1 MQNYTKRQHT
11 VQTGKNGQGM
21 GDQWPT
27 GVHLEEHGNNHRI
40 KDDRMEDSINGSRYR
55 HNLRQR

>member
-27 GVHLEEHGNNHRI
+27 GVHLEEHGNNHRL
-40 KDDRMEDSINGSRYR
+40 KMTEWKTV
-55 HNLRQR
+55 